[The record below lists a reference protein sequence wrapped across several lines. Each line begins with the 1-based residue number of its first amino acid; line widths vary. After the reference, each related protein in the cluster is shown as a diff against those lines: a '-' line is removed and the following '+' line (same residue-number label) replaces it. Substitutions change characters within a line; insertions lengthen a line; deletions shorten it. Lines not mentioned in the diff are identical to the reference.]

1 MQNILI
7 TGGTGLVGT
16 KLTELLLLK
25 GYSVTILTRKIN
37 TINRNLTVKYALWD
51 IEKDFIDLVAIQE
64 ADFIIHL
71 AGSGVVE
78 KKWTKAYKNEIV
90 NSRIKSSNLIV
101 STLKKNRHKIKA
113 IISSSA
119 IGWYGADN
127 KSGYAFKETDKNE
140 NSFLGNTCKDWEE
153 SITEASQTGI
163 RVCKLRTG
171 IVLSNKGGALA
182 EFIKPINFGIAAI
195 IGNGNQ
201 MVSWIHIDDLCRLF
215 IYAIENNQLQGSFN
229 AVAPRP
235 VSNKTLTLSLA
246 SLLKRNFFIPI
257 HVPVFLLKI
266 IMGERS
272 IEVLKSTTV
281 SCEKIKELGFTF
293 YYPSVEPALKDLF
306 PAKL

>member
-1 MQNILI
+1 MRNILI

-25 GYSVTILTRKIN
+25 GYSVTVITRNIN
-37 TINRNLTVKYALWD
+37 PINRNPAVKYALWD
-51 IEKDFIDLVAIQE
+51 IKKDFIDIAAIQE

-78 KKWTKAYKNEIV
+78 KKWTKSYKNEIV
-90 NSRIKSSNLIV
+90 NSRIKSSDLIV
-101 STLKKNRHKIKA
+101 NTLKKSTHKVKA

-119 IGWYGADN
+119 IGWYGTDS
-127 KSGYAFKETDKNE
+127 KSSFAFKETDLNE

-153 SITEASQTGI
+153 SITEASQLGI

-182 EFIKPINFGIAAI
+182 EFIKPINYGIAAI
-195 IGNGNQ
+195 LGNGSQ
-201 MVSWIHIDDLCRLF
+201 IVSWIHIEDLCRLF
-215 IYAIENNQLQGSFN
+215 IYAIENDQLEGSFN

-281 SCEKIKELGFTF
+281 SCEKIKEMGFTF
-293 YYPSVEPALKDLF
+293 YHPSVEPALKDLF

>member
-16 KLTELLLLK
+16 KLIELLLLK
-25 GYSVTILTRKIN
+25 GYSVTVITRNIN
-37 TINRNLTVKYALWD
+37 PINRNPAVKYALWD
-51 IEKDFIDLVAIQE
+51 IEKDFIDIAAIQE

-90 NSRIKSSNLIV
+90 DSRIKSSDLIV
-101 STLKKNRHKIKA
+101 NSLKKITHKVKA

-119 IGWYGADN
+119 IGWYGADS
-127 KSGYAFKETDKNE
+127 KSSYAFKETDLNE
-140 NSFLGNTCKDWEE
+140 NSFLGNTCRDWEE
-153 SITEASQTGI
+153 SITEASQLGI
-163 RVCKLRTG
+163 RICKLRTG

-182 EFIKPINFGIAAI
+182 EFIKPINYGIAAI
-195 IGNGNQ
+195 LGNGNQ
-201 MVSWIHIDDLCRLF
+201 MVSWIHIEDLCRLF
-215 IYAIENNQLQGSFN
+215 IYTIENDQLEGSFN

-235 VSNKTLTLSLA
+235 VSNKTLTLTLA
-246 SLLKRNFFIPI
+246 TVLRRNFFIPI
-257 HVPVFLLKI
+257 HVPIFLLKI

-281 SCEKIKELGFTF
+281 SCDKIKELGFTF
-293 YYPSVEPALKDLF
+293 YYPSIEPALKDLF
-306 PAKL
+306 STKL